1 MNNRI
6 KMIKHHN
13 EYQKNKYPSVSENML
28 SKLLLCSLYFKMFFG
43 FDDFL
48 YDINFFD
55 FL

>member
-1 MNNRI
+1 MNI
-6 KMIKHHN
+6 KKKQI
-13 EYQKNKYPSVSENML
+13 PLVSENML

-43 FDDFL
+43 FDDFS